1 MDGHQVER
9 LLAVERYRRGE
20 AIGAICASL
29 KRSRSWF
36 YKWLSRANPEETGWN
51 EERSRR
57 RHDTGACEENL
68 RTRII
73 ETRRRLE
80 AAGTF
85 VSAQMIA
92 WELEDEQI
100 ELPSIST
107 IKRILKVAG
116 LTVPKRRMP
125 KGTKYPAPLA
135 MEPGSVH
142 QFDFVGPRYVAGKR
156 FYSLNGIDVSTG
168 RAAAEPI
175 QSRATEHVIP
185 GLWNVWTRMG
195 IPSILQLDNEL
206 VFFGNRR
213 YPRATGQMMRLCL
226 AAGVELVFIPIREP
240 WRNGVVEK
248 FNDHWN
254 RMFYRRVKMS
264 SFDVVRSESLQ
275 FESRHNST
283 WRYQK
288 IGGRTP
294 NDALAQSTVDLRF
307 PDRPTPPPMPFG
319 KPTDG
324 RVSFIRFIRSDLSLE
339 IFGQRFPMPAEATH
353 EYVRAT
359 VDVAAQRM
367 TVVLHD
373 QVIQTHSYSLG

>member
-1 MDGHQVER
+1 MDGREVER
-9 LLAVERYRRGE
+9 LLAVQRYRRGE
-20 AIGAICASL
+20 RIGAICVSL

-36 YKWLSRANPEETGWN
+36 YKWLSRAEHEETGWN

-57 RHDTGACEENL
+57 RRDPGACEEDL

-92 WELEDEQI
+92 WELEDQQI
-100 ELPSIST
+100 EPPSIST

-125 KGTKYPAPLA
+125 KGTRYPAPLA
-135 MEPGSVH
+135 IEPGSVH
-142 QFDFVGPRYVAGKR
+142 QFDFVGPRYVGGKR
-156 FYSLNGIDVSTG
+156 FYSLNGVDVSIG

-175 QSRATEHVIP
+175 LSRATEHVIP

-195 IPSILQLDNEL
+195 LPSILQLDNEL

-213 YPRATGQMMRLCL
+213 YPRASGQMMRLCF
-226 AAGVELVFIPIREP
+226 AAGVEIVFIPIREP

-254 RMFYRRVKMS
+254 RMFYRRAERT
-264 SFDVVRSESLQ
+264 SFDAFRSESLQ

-283 WRYQK
+283 WRYKK

-294 NDALAQSTVDLRF
+294 NDALEQSRVDLRF
-307 PDRPTPPPMPFG
+307 PDRPTPPAMPFD

-339 IFGQRFPMPAEATH
+339 IFGQRFPMPPEATH

-359 VDVAAQRM
+359 IDVSAQRM

-373 QVIQTHSYSLG
+373 EIIQTHAYTLG

>member
-1 MDGHQVER
+1 MDGRGVER

-20 AIGAICASL
+20 RIGAICASL

-36 YKWLSRANPEETGWN
+36 YKWLSRAEHEETGWN

-57 RHDTGACEENL
+57 RHDPGACEEDL

-100 ELPSIST
+100 EPPSIST

-116 LTVPKRRMP
+116 LMVPKRRMP
-125 KGTKYPAPLA
+125 KGTRYPAPLA

-142 QFDFVGPRYVAGKR
+142 QFDFVGPRYVGGKR
-156 FYSLNGIDVSTG
+156 FYSLNGVDVSSG

-175 QSRATEHVIP
+175 LSRATEHVIP

-195 IPSILQLDNEL
+195 LPSILQLDNEL

-213 YPRATGQMMRLCL
+213 YPRASGQMMRLCF
-226 AAGVELVFIPIREP
+226 AAGVEIVFIPIREP

-248 FNDHWN
+248 FNDHWT
-254 RMFYRRVKMS
+254 RMFYRRAERI
-264 SFDVVRSESLQ
+264 SFDAFRSESLQ

-283 WRYQK
+283 WRYKK

-294 NDALAQSTVDLRF
+294 NDALEQSRVDLRF
-307 PDRPTPPPMPFG
+307 PDRPTPPPMPLD

-339 IFGQRFPMPAEATH
+339 IFGQRFPMPPEATH

-359 VDVAAQRM
+359 IDVAAQRM

-373 QVIQTHSYSLG
+373 EIIQAHDYRLG

>member
-1 MDGHQVER
+1 MDGREVER

-20 AIGAICASL
+20 SIGAICASL

-36 YKWLSRANPEETGWN
+36 YKWLSRADHEQRAWYEEQ
-51 EERSRR
+51 SRR
-57 RHDTGACEENL
+57 RHDAGGCEEDL
-68 RTRII
+68 RTQII
-73 ETRRRLE
+73 HTRRRLE
-80 AAGTF
+80 SAGTF

-92 WELEDEQI
+92 WELEDQQI
-100 ELPSIST
+100 EPPSIST

-116 LTVPKRRMP
+116 LTAPKRRMP

-135 MEPGSVH
+135 TEPGSVH
-142 QFDFVGPRYVAGKR
+142 QFDFVGPRYVGGKR
-156 FYSLNGIDVSTG
+156 FYSLNGIDVATG
-168 RAAAEPI
+168 RAAAEPVH
-175 QSRATEHVIP
+175 SRATEHVIP

-213 YPRATGQMMRLCL
+213 YPRAAGQMMRLCFTV
-226 AAGVELVFIPIREP
+226 GVELVFIPIREP

-254 RMFYRRVKMS
+254 RMFYRRVKMAS
-264 SFDVVRSESLQ
+264 VDVLRSESLQ

-283 WRYQK
+283 WRYDK

-294 NDALAQSTVDLRF
+294 NNALEQSTVKLRF
-307 PDRPTPPPMPFG
+307 PDRPTPPPMPFD
-319 KPTDG
+319 KPTEG
-324 RVSFIRFIRSDLSLE
+324 RVSFIRFIRSDLNLE
-339 IFGQRFPMPAEATH
+339 IFGQRFPMPMEATH

-359 VDVAAQRM
+359 IDVAEKTM

-373 QVIQTHSYSLG
+373 EIIQTHPYTLG

>member
-1 MDGHQVER
+1 MDGREVDR
-9 LLAVERYRRGE
+9 LLAVERFRRGE
-20 AIGAICASL
+20 AVGAICASL

-36 YKWLSRANPEETGWN
+36 YKWLSRADHQEAGWN

-57 RHDTGACEENL
+57 RHDPGACEEHL

-92 WELEDEQI
+92 WELEGEQI
-100 ELPSIST
+100 EPPSIST

-125 KGTKYPAPLA
+125 KGTRYPAPLA
-135 MEPGSVH
+135 MEPGAVH

-156 FYSLNGIDVSTG
+156 FYSLNGIDISTG

-175 QSRATEHVIP
+175 HSRATEHVIP

-213 YPRATGQMMRLCL
+213 YPRAAGQLMRLCF
-226 AAGVELVFIPIREP
+226 AAGVEIVFIPIREP

-264 SFDVVRSESLQ
+264 SFDAVRRESLQ
-275 FESRHNST
+275 FESRHNAT

-294 NDALAQSTVDLRF
+294 NDALAQSTVVLRF
-307 PDRPTPPPMPFG
+307 PDRPTPPPMPLG

-324 RVSFIRFIRSDLSLE
+324 RVSFIRFIRSDRSLE
-339 IFGQRFPMPAEATH
+339 IFGQHFPMPPEATH
-353 EYVRAT
+353 EYVRASI
-359 VDVAAQRM
+359 DVAAETM
-367 TVVLHD
+367 TVALHD
-373 QVIQTHSYSLG
+373 EIIQTHPYTLG